1 MSGTEEDP
9 GAASSVPHGLP
20 ELIGERREKARRLR
34 ESDDQAFPYHFRGSE
49 PIAEILS
56 QYEHLS
62 AGDETEDK
70 HRVAGRL
77 LARREGGGAAFLD
90 LLDRTGKIQ
99 LHARMDVL
107 GEQRFAE
114 LTSLDIGD
122 LVGVDGAAL
131 RSRRG
136 EISLRVDSFALLA
149 KALRPPPDRRGGL
162 ADVETRHRR
171 RELDLI
177 ANEDVRRVFL
187 ERAQIVRAARWR
199 APSLPTTTCSSA
211 RSTCA

>member
-9 GAASSVPHGLP
+9 GAGSSVRHGLP
-20 ELIGERREKARRLR
+20 ELIGERREKARRLK
-34 ESDDQAFPYHFRGSE
+34 EADDQAFPYHFRGTE
-49 PIAEILS
+49 PIAEVLS

-77 LARREGGGAAFLD
+77 VARREGGGAAFLD
-90 LLDRTGKIQ
+90 LVDRSGKIQ

-107 GEQRFAE
+107 GKQRFAA

-122 LVGVDGAAL
+122 LIGVDGAAL

-149 KALRPPPDRRGGL
+149 KALRPPRSSRSRCSQPP
-162 ADVETRHRR
+162 
-171 RELDLI
+171 
-177 ANEDVRRVFL
+177 
-187 ERAQIVRAARWR
+187 RWR
-199 APSLPTTTCSSA
+199 A
-211 RSTCA
+211 